1 MSAPRSSPR
10 VLIVDD
16 EADLRELLEITLL
29 KMGLDVDSAENLAQ
43 ARAYLAQ
50 AQGPADAGGSGG
62 NGGNG
67 GNGGAA
73 GPGPYALVLT
83 DMRLPDG
90 LGLELVREVSATF
103 RNTPIAVV
111 TAYGSADNAVVALK
125 AGAFDYISKPVA
137 LDQLRVMVQS
147 ALRLNAPPA
156 ETPGAAP
163 REASRLKGE
172 SAVMQALRAQIARL
186 ARSMA
191 PIAINGES
199 GSGKELAA
207 REIHAQSSRAGKP
220 FIAVNCGAIP
230 EALMEAEF
238 FGYRKGAFTGAA
250 DERDGFFQAANGGT
264 LMLDEVADLPL
275 AMQVKLLRAIQERR
289 VRKIGA
295 TAEEAVDVRIIS
307 ATHKNLEQLV
317 EQGAFRQDLFYRLNV
332 IELSLPPLRE
342 RADDL
347 GVLTDAIL
355 ARLGTFDQKV
365 VLGPG
370 VLDALRGYAFP
381 GNVRE
386 LENILE
392 RALAFANDGV
402 IEVRDLAL
410 KGNRAADMPPG
421 YVPPPAELRADA
433 AAAPA
438 GAAQAAPVRAPS
450 AVPQGFM
457 PLPGAPERTAP
468 PAGAYPAGAHPT
480 GTHPAGI
487 HPAGANPAGAPAA
500 PAASVAHAAH
510 VTPASDGAGAA
521 ARPAPPL
528 PPLDAL
534 PSNLPDYLAQV
545 ERDIIMRALA
555 QTQYNRT
562 QAASLLGISFR
573 QLRYQ
578 MQKLNIQEPE
588 A

>member
-1 MSAPRSSPR
+1 MKGSQRTPR
-10 VLIVDD
+10 VLVVDD
-16 EADLRELLEITLL
+16 EADLRELLELTLL
-29 KMGLDVDSAENLAQ
+29 KMGLDVDSAATLAE
-43 ARAYLAQ
+43 ARTLLTGTEYQ
-50 AQGPADAGGSGG
+50 
-62 NGGNG
+62 
-67 GNGGAA
+67 
-73 GPGPYALVLT
+73 LVLT

-90 LGLELVREVSATF
+90 LGLELVREVTAACK
-103 RNTPIAVV
+103 NTPVAVV
-111 TAYGSADNAVVALK
+111 TAFGSADNAVVALK

-147 ALRLNAPPA
+147 ALRLNAEPPVA
-156 ETPGAAP
+156 PAPSAAP
-163 REASRLKGE
+163 AVSRLRGE
-172 SAVMQALRAQIARL
+172 SAVIQALRAQIARL

-191 PIAINGES
+191 PVAIHGES

-250 DERDGFFQAANGGT
+250 DDREGFFQAANGGT

-295 TAEEAVDVRIIS
+295 TAEEPVDVRIIS
-307 ATHKNLEQLV
+307 ATHKNLAQCV
-317 EQGAFRQDLFYRLNV
+317 EQGSFRQDLFYRLNV

-342 RADDL
+342 RLDDL
-347 GVLTDAIL
+347 ELLTAAIL
-355 ARLGTFDQKV
+355 DRLGTFEHKV

-370 VLDALRGYAFP
+370 VLAALRGYAFP

-402 IEVRDLAL
+402 IQVDDLSL
-410 KGNRAADMPPG
+410 KGARMAEAAPLPT
-421 YVPPPAELRADA
+421 PAPL

-438 GAAQAAPVRAPS
+438 I
-450 AVPQGFM
+450 
-457 PLPGAPERTAP
+457 AP
-468 PAGAYPAGAHPT
+468 P
-480 GTHPAGI
+480 
-487 HPAGANPAGAPAA
+487 NPD
-500 PAASVAHAAH
+500 S
-510 VTPASDGAGAA
+510 
-521 ARPAPPL
+521 
-528 PPLDAL
+528 L
-534 PSNLPDYLAQV
+534 PSSLPEYLNQV
-545 ERDIIMRALA
+545 ERDIILRALA
-555 QTQYNRT
+555 QTQFNRT
-562 QAASLLGISFR
+562 QAAQLLGISFR

-578 MQKLNIQEPE
+578 MQKLNIQEPDS
-588 A
+588 